1 MQCRKILLC
10 ICIMKQI
17 YTKFLKI
24 GLLAYF
30 QIIVY
35 SGLKEDC

>member
-1 MQCRKILLC
+1 MQKDFTVY
-10 ICIMKQI
+10 MYNETNI
-17 YTKFLKI
+17 YKKFLKI

-30 QIIVY
+30 QIIIY